1 MERGGGVTRTGS
13 ILRTDG
19 TLYVCSRG
27 QGWYLVNQHQ
37 RALLLLWLTGLLQ
50 GIHTISRKEAP
61 RWGPRTELVETVVAT
76 VVVTVVEDGR
86 GCRFGVPVKILG
98 PEKFAMQSERTTRY
112 TVHRYLDDVGSMCLA
127 GTPRTCISSS
137 TCQSCIILLCAVH
150 MPMPVPYRS
159 GMKTGTNVSALV
171 VVVEG
176 GMGIV
181 AAQYLAG
188 DLVTVL
194 KAMISASN
202 LFAAT
207 VSRRW

>member
-1 MERGGGVTRTGS
+1 
-13 ILRTDG
+13 
-19 TLYVCSRG
+19 
-27 QGWYLVNQHQ
+27 
-37 RALLLLWLTGLLQ
+37 
-50 GIHTISRKEAP
+50 
-61 RWGPRTELVETVVAT
+61 
-76 VVVTVVEDGR
+76 
-86 GCRFGVPVKILG
+86 
-98 PEKFAMQSERTTRY
+98 
-112 TVHRYLDDVGSMCLA
+112 
-127 GTPRTCISSS
+127 
-137 TCQSCIILLCAVH
+137 